1 MSFKTI
7 LQSLYS
13 RFITRKVTLLIRGEN
28 NVLIVNYAALKHVTF
43 NIKGSNNKIIIA
55 DNVSL
60 KNLTFYIRG
69 CDNIITIQNNVR
81 ISGGSLWQEDSY
93 TEIHIGMN
101 STFESVHL
109 AATENHS
116 KIVIGE
122 DCMFAR
128 DIEIRTGDSH
138 SILDLE
144 TNKRIN
150 HAKDVAIGNH
160 VWVASHCVIL
170 KGVSI
175 PNYSVVATGS
185 IVTKSIQDE
194 NVIIGGNPA
203 KIIKQNITWK
213 RERLG
218 E

>member
-1 MSFKTI
+1 MLKSF
-7 LQSLYS
+7 YY
-13 RFITRKVTLLIRGEN
+13 RYITKKVTLLIRGKN
-28 NVLIVNYAALKHVTF
+28 NEINVNYAALNHVTF
-43 NIKGSNNKIIIA
+43 DIKGSNNKIII
-55 DNVSL
+55 DDYVSL
-60 KNLTFYIRG
+60 KNLTIFIRG
-69 CDNIITIQNNVR
+69 CDNLITIQKNVR

-101 STFESVHL
+101 STFERVHL

-122 DCMFAR
+122 DCMFAY
-128 DIEIRTGDSH
+128 DIEVRTGDSH
-138 SILDLE
+138 SILDFE

-150 HAKDVAIGNH
+150 YAENVAIGDH
-160 VWVASHCVIL
+160 VWVAAHCVIL

-175 PNYSVVATGS
+175 PNNSVVATGS
-185 IVTKSIQDE
+185 IVTKPMLTE

-213 RERLG
+213 RERLC